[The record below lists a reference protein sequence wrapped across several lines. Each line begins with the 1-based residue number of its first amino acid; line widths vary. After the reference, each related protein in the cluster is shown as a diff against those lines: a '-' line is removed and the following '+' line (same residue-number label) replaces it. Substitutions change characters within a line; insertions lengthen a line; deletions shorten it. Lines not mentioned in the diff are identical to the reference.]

1 MLIGNGYITH
11 NKVAP
16 LIDEI
21 FANHKIIYGDDPMM
35 RWYTNNT
42 YVDVDKKG
50 NKSYKKIEPKLRK
63 TDGFMALVAAISI
76 ENEIPFDTSGAELL
90 GAITF

>member
-1 MLIGNGYITH
+1 MS
-11 NKVAP
+11 A
-16 LIDEI
+16 
-21 FANHKIIYGDDPMM
+21 
-35 RWYTNNT
+35 
-42 YVDVDKKG
+42 KKLWKG
-50 NKSYKKIEPKLRK
+50 QRGCKKTTLTPKLRK

>member
-1 MLIGNGYITH
+1 MDRFRYNVLKDTFNKYGIYPQDKEHPDGLLVLIGNGYITH

-42 YVDVDKKG
+42 YVDVDKKVI
-50 NKSYKKIEPKLRK
+50 NLIKNR
-63 TDGFMALVAAISI
+63 A
-76 ENEIPFDTSGAELL
+76 
-90 GAITF
+90 